1 MKTSTSMDKQRIH
14 TFNIAMVMAA
24 LASMIGISLLSLS
37 VYTIMINAQASS
49 SSPTSGGIS
58 SGSGTGSTRM
68 GICVIGV
75 ESSCNGHSNLGG

>member
-1 MKTSTSMDKQRIH
+1 MKTSISMDKQRIH

-24 LASMIGISLLSLS
+24 LASMIGISLLSLY

-58 SGSGTGSTRM
+58 SGSTRM

-75 ESSCNGHSNLGG
+75 ESCCNGHSNLGG